1 MKFFLKLYSYL
12 NDKNAEIS
20 LKISDNSFPL
30 SIRFRTD
37 FFSFPTLLAKNNL
50 MIQRVFKWTTTCL
63 RNIITRPREE
73 LDRWQRAARFFYDLA
88 RYGAQQLRHDRASQ
102 MAGALAFRSLFALL
116 PVFIVGMIVI
126 KAVRGTDSFLDL
138 AQQLFTSLNLDDVR
152 VFLVWDPPWS
162 MEMMSAA
169 ARIQLG
175 M

>member
-1 MKFFLKLYSYL
+1 
-12 NDKNAEIS
+12 
-20 LKISDNSFPL
+20 
-30 SIRFRTD
+30 
-37 FFSFPTLLAKNNL
+37 

-138 AQQLFTSLNLDDVR
+138 AHTTVYVIESGR
-152 VFLVWDPPWS
+152 RARLVS
-162 MEMMSAA
+162 NSVAA
-169 ARIQLG
+169 G
-175 M
+175 V